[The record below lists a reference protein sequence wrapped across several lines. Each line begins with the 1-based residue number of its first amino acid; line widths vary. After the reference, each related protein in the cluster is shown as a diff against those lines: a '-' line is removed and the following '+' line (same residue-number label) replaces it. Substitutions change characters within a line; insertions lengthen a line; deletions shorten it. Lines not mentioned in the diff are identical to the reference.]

1 MVDYLH
7 LEATMR
13 FKNIIFPTDFSESSL
28 HALHVADEIADK
40 FNSQL
45 QILHVIY
52 DMVAYA
58 DAAAV
63 TNWYP
68 AMYVDLEK
76 AAKEELHKVAKK
88 VKFAKDPQL
97 VVRRGVE
104 ETEIIRYADEQKAD
118 LIVMGTHGRT
128 GVGRLLLGSTAE
140 QVLRHAHCPVLTVRS
155 DT

>member
-1 MVDYLH
+1 
-7 LEATMR
+7 MR

-63 TNWYP
+63 MNWYP
-68 AMYVDLEK
+68 AM
-76 AAKEELHKVAKK
+76 
-88 VKFAKDPQL
+88 
-97 VVRRGVE
+97 
-104 ETEIIRYADEQKAD
+104 
-118 LIVMGTHGRT
+118 
-128 GVGRLLLGSTAE
+128 
-140 QVLRHAHCPVLTVRS
+140 
-155 DT
+155 

>member
-1 MVDYLH
+1 
-7 LEATMR
+7 MR
-13 FKNIIFPTDFSESSL
+13 FKNIVFPTDFSECSL
-28 HALHVADEIADK
+28 HALNMADEIADK
-40 FNSQL
+40 FSSR
-45 QILHVIY
+45 LHIVHIVY

-63 TNWYP
+63 MNWYP

-76 AAKEELHKVAKK
+76 AAREELDKIAKHI
-88 VKFAKDPQL
+88 KFARDPDL

-104 ETEIIRYADEQKAD
+104 ESEIVTYADEQKAD

-140 QVLRHAHCPVLTVRS
+140 QVVRHANCPVLTVRS
-155 DT
+155 S